1 MAAPKNQTPPT
12 APTFEVAKVLTK
24 TLFKFVVDSPL
35 HIKIDGPMYVGKQQ
49 KGRGDKA
56 KMEPATLADVTNLET
71 GEEGQIILGA
81 AVKSIFEENYPDNSY
96 VGKKFRITKLE
107 KAADKQYFPYNVVE
121 LK

>member
-1 MAAPKNQTPPT
+1 MASPKNAPATEAPK
-12 APTFEVAKVLTK
+12 FEVAKVLTK

-35 HIKIDGPMYVGKQQ
+35 HIKMDGPMYIGKQQ
-49 KGRGDKA
+49 KGRGEKA

-81 AVKSIFEENYPDNSY
+81 AVKSIFEENYPGDGY